1 MLGLARIRTNAEC
14 DGAMLEEIDGEEA
27 VARIHIAEAL
37 SYRGETFAP
46 GAGRGPIRWYTKLLN
61 IISFLP

>member
-1 MLGLARIRTNAEC
+1 MTHARRMQIEHYAALGLARIRTNAEC

-37 SYRGETFAP
+37 SYRGETLRRAQV
-46 GAGRGPIRWYTKLLN
+46 A
-61 IISFLP
+61 S